1 MWHAICSLQGC
12 SGYSDTFRE
21 GRIMVTTKN
30 PVTPAKVTKNLPPK
44 KPVNGGIIIANSPTP
59 KSIIDDG
66 DCPILY
72 TTR

>member
-1 MWHAICSLQGC
+1 
-12 SGYSDTFRE
+12 
-21 GRIMVTTKN
+21 MVTTKN